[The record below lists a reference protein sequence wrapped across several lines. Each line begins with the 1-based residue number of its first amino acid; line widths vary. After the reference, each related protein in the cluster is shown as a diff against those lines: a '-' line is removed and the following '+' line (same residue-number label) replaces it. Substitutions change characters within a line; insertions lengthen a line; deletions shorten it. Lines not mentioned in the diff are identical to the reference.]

1 MQLHK
6 QFYTN
11 KELGAPQANSIRDE
25 EKVLCRG
32 RFAPKKYLKYSI
44 NKIPFG
50 TLNLKYV
57 IDLSFLFA
65 HTFILNQKL
74 LGNNSQEK
82 SGNIFR
88 IRTAPCSG
96 SCLFG
101 GVKNVSFCCYLD
113 AIFLYTYSFFYL
125 LTPFVELDCYFQKM
139 TLF

>member
-1 MQLHK
+1 MQLQK

-11 KELGAPQANSIRDE
+11 KELSAPQANSIRDE
-25 EKVLCRG
+25 EKVPCRG

-96 SCLFG
+96 SCLIG
-101 GVKNVSFCCYLD
+101 GVKR
-113 AIFLYTYSFFYL
+113 
-125 LTPFVELDCYFQKM
+125 M
-139 TLF
+139 

>member
-1 MQLHK
+1 MQLQK
-6 QFYTN
+6 QSYAN
-11 KELGAPQANSIRDE
+11 KELSAPQANSIRDE

-96 SCLFG
+96 SCLIG
-101 GVKNVSFCCYLD
+101 GVKNVSFCCYLA
-113 AIFLYTYSFFYL
+113 AIFYILIHFFI
-125 LTPFVELDCYFQKM
+125 F
-139 TLF
+139 

>member
-1 MQLHK
+1 MQLQK

-11 KELGAPQANSIRDE
+11 KELSAPQANSIRDE

-96 SCLFG
+96 SCLIG
-101 GVKNVSFCCYLD
+101 GVKRMWITGFLFV
-113 AIFLYTYSFFYL
+113 AIWTLFFLYTYSFFYL
-125 LTPFVELDCYFQKM
+125 LTPFVEC
-139 TLF
+139 